1 MDAHYRP
8 DIIEPEAQQ
17 HWDEKQ
23 IFRATED
30 SAKPKYYCLSMFPY
44 PSGKLHMGHV
54 RNYTI
59 GDVLARYHRMKGYN
73 VLQPMGW
80 DAFGL
85 PAENAAIANDV
96 APASWT
102 YANIDYMRG
111 QLKRLGLAID
121 WSRELATCKPD
132 YYRWEQWLFT
142 RLFEKGVIY
151 KKMATVNWDPVDHTV
166 LANEQVIDGRGWR
179 SGALVEKRDIP
190 MYFFRIT
197 AYAEELLD
205 GLDHLPGW
213 PERVKT
219 MQRNWIGKS
228 FGVEIH
234 FPLLPSPAG
243 GRGAGGEGVSE
254 PVLKVFTTRADTL
267 FGVTYVAVAAEHPL
281 AQRAAETNPAL
292 ATFIHECKQG
302 SVAEAD
308 LATMEKKGMDTGLKA
323 YHPFT
328 NEPVPIYVANYV
340 LMGYGEG
347 AVMAVPAHDERD
359 YAFAEKY
366 GLAIKPVIQP
376 ADATLELPLTA
387 AYTEP
392 GVLFDSGDFSG
403 RTSEDAID
411 KIALVLKNLNLG
423 EKRTTW
429 RLRDWGISRQR
440 YWGCPIPIIHC
451 PSCGDVPVPEDQLP
465 VVLPEDVK
473 IDVGSPLKKMPE
485 WSNCACPKC
494 GGKAER
500 ETDTMDTFVESSW
513 YYARYACP
521 DNASAMLDARAKHW
535 LPVDQYIGGIEH
547 AILHLLYARFFHKLM
562 RDEGLLGS
570 ENVRSSDG
578 PHPNPLPPAGEG
590 ANDALRA
597 PKTLNEPFANLLT
610 QGMVIAD
617 TYYRDLG
624 EGKKQWLN
632 PADVEVRD
640 GVHVLKADGQPVQVG
655 GTEKMSKSKNNGV
668 DPQALIDQ
676 YGADTARL
684 FMMFAAPPE
693 QSLEWSD
700 AGVEGAHRFLKRIWA
715 YAQRN
720 QGSLSQGIKFLSSPD
735 ADQYWKQGSET
746 TLSFRREIHT
756 ILKKAA
762 FDLSKHQLN
771 TVTSA
776 AMKLLNLLE
785 QSQSDVSNVADSIA
799 LQGGETPLLLNSQL
813 MLRAEGFS
821 ILLRLLAP
829 IAPHICHCLWKEIG
843 YGVDILESDWPKVDE
858 SALVRDE
865 IELML
870 QVNGKLRGKIR
881 VAADADK
888 AAIEQAALASIEVQ
902 KYMEGQPAKKVVVVP
917 GRLVN
922 IVV

>member
-8 DIIEPEAQQ
+8 EIIEPEAQQ
-17 HWDEKQ
+17 HWEEKQ
-23 IFRATED
+23 AFKAGED
-30 SAKPKYYCLSMFPY
+30 TSKPKYYCLSMFPY

-96 APASWT
+96 APAGWT
-102 YANIDYMRG
+102 YANIDYMRK
-111 QLKRLGLAID
+111 QLKSLGLAID

-197 AYAEELLD
+197 DYAEELLSE
-205 GLDHLPGW
+205 LDNLPGW

-234 FPLLPSPAG
+234 FPLNERHQAG
-243 GRGAGGEGVSE
+243 QD
-254 PVLKVFTTRADTL
+254 VLKVFTTRADTL

-281 AQRAAETNPAL
+281 AQQAAANNPAL
-292 ATFIHECKQG
+292 AAFIAECKQG

-308 LATMEKKGMDTGLKA
+308 LATMEKKGMDTGLVVH
-323 YHPFT
+323 HPFT
-328 NEPVPIYVANYV
+328 NQPVPVWVANYV

-359 YAFAEKY
+359 FAFAQKY
-366 GLAIKPVIQP
+366 GLPIKAVIKP
-376 ADATLELPLTA
+376 ADGELSLPLA
-387 AYTEP
+387 EAYTEH

-403 RTSEDAID
+403 RESQDAIE
-411 KIALVLKNLNLG
+411 KIALVLKNLGLG
-423 EKRTTW
+423 DRRTTW

-440 YWGCPIPIIHC
+440 YWGCPIPIVHC
-451 PSCGDVPVPEDQLP
+451 PSCGDVPVPEKDLP

-485 WSNCACPKC
+485 WSACACPKC
-494 GGKAER
+494 GGAAER

-521 DNASAMLDARAKHW
+521 DLDMAMLDGRANYW

-562 RDEGLLGS
+562 RDEGL
-570 ENVRSSDG
+570 VSS
-578 PHPNPLPPAGEG
+578 
-590 ANDALRA
+590 
-597 PKTLNEPFANLLT
+597 NEPFANLLT
-610 QGMVIAD
+610 QGMVVAE
-617 TYYRDLG
+617 TYYRDLAD
-624 EGKKQWLN
+624 GKKQWIN
-632 PADVEVRD
+632 PADVEVERND
-640 GVHVLKADGQPVQVG
+640 KGHIVAARLKADGLPVVIG
-655 GTEKMSKSKNNGV
+655 GVEKMSKSKNNGV
-668 DPQALIDQ
+668 DPQSLIDQ

-700 AGVEGAHRFLKRIWA
+700 AGVEGAHRFLKR
-715 YAQRN
+715 
-720 QGSLSQGIKFLSSPD
+720 L
-735 ADQYWKQGSET
+735 WK
-746 TLSFRREIHT
+746 
-756 ILKKAA
+756 
-762 FDLSKHQLN
+762 
-771 TVTSA
+771 TVY
-776 AMKLLNLLE
+776 E
-785 QSQSDVSNVADSIA
+785 HV
-799 LQGGETPLLLNSQL
+799 QGGEASAYAGGELPDGLKDFRRQL
-813 MLRAEGFS
+813 HQTIAKVTDDIERRKQFNTAIAAIMELMNAMAKLEGEDS
-821 ILLRLLAP
+821 LTRSVKQEAMEAIVLMLAP
-829 IAPHICHCLWKEIG
+829 IVPHICRILIKALKPGACLVG
-843 YGVDILESDWPKVDE
+843 SPWPVADAA
-858 SALVRDE
+858 ALVQDE

-870 QVNGKLRGKIR
+870 QVNGKLRGKFK
-881 VAADADK
+881 VAADAAK
-888 AAIEQAALASIEVQ
+888 EAIEQAALASPEVQ
-902 KYMEGQPAKKVVVVP
+902 RHMEGKPAKKVVVVP

-922 IVV
+922 VVV